1 MKTAAPMGKTAPG
14 TAPAGGRGGSVDKP
28 TGKVRKPMTPGQ
40 QKQLAVVLISAVI
53 VAAVGYSIYAFFNRP
68 KGDGAPRL
76 NEPPVTIARFIGTTA
91 FDQLPYDRQR
101 VYMKELGGKK
111 KELEAEFTSGKLSRK
126 EWEDTLA
133 VLWLGK
139 QFKHIDRYYSLGALD
154 KKAYIDELINDDIKD
169 EVEDAAKPKGSPK
182 RDKDKVKKMVERF
195 PETER
200 RAFDGFRTVLKERE
214 KEREKEAK
222 AAAKAA
228 KAAATRP
235 TTRPPPSGATGGG
248 PG

>member
-1 MKTAAPMGKTAPG
+1 MKTAAPKDR
-14 TAPAGGRGGSVDKP
+14 TAPATAAAATGRAGSVDKAS
-28 TGKVRKPMTPGQ
+28 GGVRKSATAER
-40 QKQLAVVLISAVI
+40 QKRLAVALSAALI
-53 VAAVGYSIYAFFNRP
+53 VAVVGYSIYAYLSRP

-76 NEPPVTIARFIGTTA
+76 NEPPVTIARFIGTAA
-91 FDQLPYDRQR
+91 FDGLPYDRQR

-111 KELEAEFTSGKLSRK
+111 KELEAEFTAGKLSRA

-139 QFKHIDRYYSLGALD
+139 QFKHIDRYYSLGPLD

-169 EVEDAAKPKGSPK
+169 EIEDAAKPKGSPK
-182 RDKDKVKKMVERF
+182 RDKDKVKKMVDRF
-195 PETER
+195 PEAER

-235 TTRPPPSGATGGG
+235 TTRPPAPGAN